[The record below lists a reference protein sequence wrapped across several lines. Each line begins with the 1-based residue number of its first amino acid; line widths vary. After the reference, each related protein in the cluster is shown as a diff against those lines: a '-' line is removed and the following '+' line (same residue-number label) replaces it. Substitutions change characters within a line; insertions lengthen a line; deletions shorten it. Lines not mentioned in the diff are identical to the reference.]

1 MNEQM
6 RKALGFIL
14 SKGSKAYLNDICAKL
29 NANSA
34 ERVTPNVSQQYT
46 LFILEKLEKQKF
58 VFLTNE
64 ESPFGH
70 DMISATGTIKGWEE
84 IIGEKLSPII
94 ETVLLKL
101 QDTAVSP
108 GSGISNN
115 IIVQAIKQCPEFSD
129 VESLVEDLSGQKT
142 DVNVALDAIFKILE
156 YRQLILVRGDRISG
170 RSVELLAAGRAEL
183 WKEN

>member
-29 NANSA
+29 NANST

-64 ESPFGH
+64 ESTFGH

-129 VESLVEDLSGQKT
+129 VETLVEDLSGQKT
-142 DVNVALDAIFKILE
+142 DVTLEAIFKILE
-156 YRQLILVRGDRISG
+156 YRELILVRGDRMSG
-170 RSVELLAAGRAEL
+170 RSVELLASGRAEL
-183 WKEN
+183 WKEA